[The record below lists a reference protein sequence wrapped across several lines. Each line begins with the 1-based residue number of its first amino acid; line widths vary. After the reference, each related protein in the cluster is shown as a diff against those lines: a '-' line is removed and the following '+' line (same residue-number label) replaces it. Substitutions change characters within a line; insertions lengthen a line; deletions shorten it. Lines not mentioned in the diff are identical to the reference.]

1 MDEDKREARRRALA
15 EQVAALKRGETAT
28 AAPADEDEGDEDEGD
43 EDDEDDGD
51 DELDWDVEPGSSAA
65 SEGDEA
71 STGRTSTLDAS
82 APNIASL
89 DSGWD
94 EDDEDEEDEEEE
106 EEPEL
111 PDERFDP
118 VAYAEAKKALEERR
132 EARRQKKREKDAAKK
147 ARRKARALA
156 LKERQKTKSKKP
168 RPSKPAP
175 VIQKKK
181 KRPAPKAAISVATAE
196 EGSVAETEERAAPT
210 RRLPKKQS
218 RTNMMVLAAVLLVF
232 AAAVAYA
239 LLHK

>member
-15 EQVAALKRGETAT
+15 EQVAALKRGETAPV
-28 AAPADEDEGDEDEGD
+28 APAD
-43 EDDEDDGD
+43 DDEDDD
-51 DELDWDVEPGSSAA
+51 DELDWDVEPGSSA
-65 SEGDEA
+65 STEGDEA

-94 EDDEDEEDEEEE
+94 EDEEDDEDEEEE

-156 LKERQKTKSKKP
+156 LKGKQKAKSKRT
-168 RPSKPAP
+168 RPSRPAP
-175 VIQKKK
+175 VAKKTK
-181 KRPAPKAAISVATAE
+181 KGPAPKPAISVATAE
-196 EGSVAETEERAAPT
+196 DDAVTETEERAAPT

-218 RTNMMVLAAVLLVF
+218 QTNMMVLTAVLLVF

>member
-15 EQVAALKRGETAT
+15 EQVAALKRGETVAT
-28 AAPADEDEGDEDEGD
+28 APADEDEEEDE
-43 EDDEDDGD
+43 GD
-51 DELDWDVEPGSSAA
+51 DELDWDVEPGSSAG

-118 VAYAEAKKALEERR
+118 IAYAEAKKALEERR

-156 LKERQKTKSKKP
+156 LKERQKGKSKKT

-175 VIQKKK
+175 IVQKKKK
-181 KRPAPKAAISVATAE
+181 KRPAPEAAISVAIAE
-196 EGSVAETEERAAPT
+196 EGSVAEKEDRAAPT

-218 RTNMMVLAAVLLVF
+218 RTNMMVLTAVLLVF